1 MSIRMRTGSLYWDA
15 GDSVDPFN
23 AIRPLYQEWSLV
35 VSYSD
40 SSYEL
45 TIRRNV
51 SLGSNYVLPS
61 TVQLERITVYVVGS

>member
-1 MSIRMRTGSLYWDA
+1 M
-15 GDSVDPFN
+15 DPFN